1 MLFRST
7 AEDAKSSSINAAPEH
22 DGRAEDAVAW
32 KSSSN
37 HQENGN
43 KPAVVPAPTS
53 KFASLKRKLFP
64 SQNRR
69 HPRHVPP
76 LLISPINA
84 PVKASPSVPPL
95 EDSYRRSMT
104 RICDEDD
111 SDENQIAECSSKSIC
126 TESFKLKRPACE
138 SLECTPESNTSCAVE
153 GDNNWRASGRRTL
166 IDDDDDRDLESAVEA
181 LDLESSIA
189 DKTLDEVSFLSWEL
203 WSC

>member
-138 SLECTPESNTSCAVE
+138 SLECTLRAIPHALWRVTITGERLVE
-153 GDNNWRASGRRTL
+153 ERSSTTMTIEISRAQWKRSTL
-166 IDDDDDRDLESAVEA
+166 RVRLQ
-181 LDLESSIA
+181 
-189 DKTLDEVSFLSWEL
+189 TRL
-203 WSC
+203 WTR